1 MEERRYKKPNEN
13 AFGDDRQR
21 EICRDIMAK
30 TGAAIEISSGKDQGL
45 TIMVTGKP
53 ELLAKARRMVL
64 TQLQTQVKL
73 LNCNLN
79 LFTFI
84 LITATAATNN
94 NNLFRA
100 FLCKKKLKNC
110 YLLKPSMAT

>member
-1 MEERRYKKPNEN
+1 MQVFRVPMEERRYKKPNEN

-64 TQLQTQVKL
+64 TQLQTQVNL
-73 LNCNLN
+73 LNCNLY
-79 LFTFI
+79 LFALII
-84 LITATAATNN
+84 LITTTATIYSE
-94 NNLFRA
+94 LFSVRKIM
-100 FLCKKKLKNC
+100 KKN
-110 YLLKPSMAT
+110 YAVY

>member
-21 EICRDIMAK
+21 EICREIMAK

-64 TQLQTQVKL
+64 TQLQTQVK
-73 LNCNLN
+73 
-79 LFTFI
+79 
-84 LITATAATNN
+84 
-94 NNLFRA
+94 
-100 FLCKKKLKNC
+100 KKKHLLIHANLEFKTPNLKIKQLEC
-110 YLLKPSMAT
+110 K